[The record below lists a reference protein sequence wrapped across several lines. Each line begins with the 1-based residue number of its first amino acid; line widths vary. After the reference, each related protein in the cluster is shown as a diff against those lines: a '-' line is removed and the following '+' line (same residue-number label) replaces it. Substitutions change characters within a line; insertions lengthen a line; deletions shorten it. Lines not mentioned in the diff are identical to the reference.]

1 MGKIQKAIVIA
12 MVSHGSLVCLKQA
25 LKCEAYK
32 RRVYSVPNLGGWKE
46 TLND

>member
-1 MGKIQKAIVIA
+1 MGKIQKVIVIA
-12 MVSHGSLVCLKQA
+12 MLPHGDLVCLKQA
-25 LKCEAYK
+25 PKCEAYK